1 MAQRGRKCKYEEL
14 IEPKLDE
21 IAAKIESGETE
32 KQVAKDMHIC
42 PSTWKEYK
50 KEISGFSGCYKKSTQ
65 TRNAAI
71 VNALYRQA
79 VGGYVTETKAKT
91 LNKSRSYT
99 DKDGKKVCE
108 KFQEIEMVKET
119 RYVDGNATSAIFL
132 AKNFMPDEFCDNPQK
147 IDIDRAKLRLEE
159 LKAEKN
165 DFKI

>member
-32 KQVAKDMHIC
+32 KQVAKDMHIS

-50 KEISGFSGCYKKSTQ
+50 KKFPAFLAAIKKSTQ

-91 LNKSRSYT
+91 LNKSRAYT
-99 DKDGKKVCE
+99 GKDGNKVYE
-108 KFQEIEMVKET
+108 KFQEIEMVKEI
-119 RYVDGNATSAIFL
+119 RYVEGNATSAIFL
-132 AKNFMPDEFCDNPQK
+132 AKNFMKDEFCDNPQK
-147 IDIDRAKLRLEE
+147 IDIDRDKLKLAEK
-159 LKAEKN
+159 KAEKDN
-165 DFKI
+165 WP

>member
-32 KQVAKDMHIC
+32 KQVAKDMHIS

-50 KEISGFSGCYKKSTQ
+50 KKFPAFLAAIKKSTQ

-91 LNKSRSYT
+91 LNKSRSYI
-99 DKDGKKVCE
+99 DKNGNKVYE

-119 RYVDGNATSAIFL
+119 RHVEGNATSAIFL
-132 AKNFMPDEFCDNPQK
+132 AKNFMPEEFCDNPQK

-159 LKAEKN
+159 LKAEKD
-165 DFKI
+165 DFKL

>member
-50 KEISGFSGCYKKSTQ
+50 KKFPAFLAAVKKSTH
-65 TRNAAI
+65 TRNKAI

-79 VGGYVTETKAKT
+79 LGGYVTEKKAKP

-99 DKDGKKVCE
+99 DKDGNKVFE
-108 KFQEIEMVKET
+108 KFQEIEMVEET
-119 RYVDGNATSAIFL
+119 RYVEGNTTSAIFL

-147 IDIDRAKLRLEE
+147 IDIDRARLRLEE
-159 LKAEKN
+159 KKAEKD
-165 DFKI
+165 DFNL